1 MPDKRPKRDKETP
14 RKEKLCRTCGRPFK
28 WSEARA
34 RDWDVAKY
42 CSQGCSGYAK
52 GERDAELEAALLEL
66 LAERGEG
73 QTICPSDAAKRVG
86 GTDARRNWE
95 GLMQPTREAARRLA
109 KVGKIVMMQNG
120 RVVDAERAKGALRL
134 GYK

>member
-1 MPDKRPKRDKETP
+1 
-14 RKEKLCRTCGRPFK
+14 
-28 WSEARA
+28 
-34 RDWDVAKY
+34 
-42 CSQGCSGYAK
+42 
-52 GERDAELEAALLEL
+52 LEAAILEL

-95 GLMQPTREAARRLA
+95 GLMQPTRDAARRLA

-120 RVVDAERAKGALRL
+120 RVVDAEGAKGALRL